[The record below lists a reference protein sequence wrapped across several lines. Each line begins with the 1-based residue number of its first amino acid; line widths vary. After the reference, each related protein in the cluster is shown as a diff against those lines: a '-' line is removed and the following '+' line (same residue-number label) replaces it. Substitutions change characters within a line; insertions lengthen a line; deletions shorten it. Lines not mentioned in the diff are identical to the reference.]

1 MNSDTNLTQQLQD
14 ESARRRDGF
23 PHSQHQIRL
32 PRTLLLWWS
41 IWLLASW
48 VLSFGWSSPFMPNLR
63 AYGSSVRQLL
73 VLLAIGLM
81 IVWPLFRLSAQN
93 RGAPRIVAFVDFIA
107 LVFTL
112 QVVLWPMRIAGQWSV
127 LRLTALDFMLCSWA
141 LVIAACVAMGTALPL
156 NFRATGARGL
166 TRPFRRANF
175 RRAAWMLV
183 CLLISLIGPLASL
196 AIDPTDRIQS
206 PLAAEMFEW
215 SPIASAWWT
224 SAHTLDDPEWGEW
237 LRISIVAAAGI
248 IAWLGLLVQA
258 RSNDR
263 SQQAKHRNHPTH
275 PKDTKDAKDEP
286 PSGATPHVS
295 PYHR

>member
-1 MNSDTNLTQQLQD
+1 MNSNTDVAQQIQ
-14 ESARRRDGF
+14 EEPRRRRDRF

-48 VLSFGWSSPFMPNLR
+48 VFSFGWSSPFMPNLR

-73 VLLAIGLM
+73 VLVAIGLM

-112 QVVLWPMRIAGQWSV
+112 QVVLWPMRMAGQWSV
-127 LRLTALDFMLCSWA
+127 LRLAALDFMLCSWA
-141 LVIAACVAMGTALPL
+141 LVISACIAMGTALPF
-156 NFRATGARGL
+156 NSRTTAARGL
-166 TRPFRRANF
+166 SRPFRRAHF
-175 RRAAWMLV
+175 RRAAWMSV
-183 CLLISLIGPLASL
+183 CLLISLIGPLVSL
-196 AIDPTDRIQS
+196 AIDPTDTIRN
-206 PLAAEMFEW
+206 PLAAEVFQW

-224 SAHTLDDPEWGEW
+224 SAHTLDAPEWDEW
-237 LRISIVAAAGI
+237 LRIGVVAAAGI

-263 SQQAKHRNHPTH
+263 SKHANYTIDANDRNHNPLST
-275 PKDTKDAKDEP
+275 
-286 PSGATPHVS
+286 STPHAS